1 MAVSAQQPTVH
12 TGEHAHPSDLQY
24 VFIALGLAFITGA
37 EVALPYA
44 TDVEGP
50 VLVLM
55 LVLMVVKFAA
65 VAMFFMHLRFDNVIF
80 RRFFVTGIVLAA
92 SVYVVVAISMQ
103 FFGDDTTM
111 QPVDELPQPPGL
123 TGDPTGRNP

>member
-1 MAVSAQQPTVH
+1 MAISAQQPRVQ

-44 TDVEGP
+44 TDIKGP
-50 VLVLM
+50 VLILM
-55 LVLMVVKFAA
+55 LVLMSVKFAA
-65 VAMFFMHLRFDNVIF
+65 VAAFFMHLRFDNVVF
-80 RRFFVTGIVLAA
+80 RRLFISGIVLAVA
-92 SVYVVVAISMQ
+92 VYTVVAISLQ
-103 FFGDDTTM
+103 FFGDDTTI